1 VYPIPASGNKTV
13 RVRYTWQL
21 GGEDGDAVLS
31 IPLQFDG
38 KIGQFHLKV
47 ELVNTLKPSW
57 DSSAS
62 DPAVTGINFSGTK
75 NNSPFI
81 SIRINMN

>member
-1 VYPIPASGNKTV
+1 V

-47 ELVNTLKPSW
+47 ELVNTLKPSL
-57 DSSAS
+57 DSTAS
-62 DPAVTGINFSGTK
+62 DPAVTSGITFSGTK
-75 NNSPFI
+75 KTNLPFI
-81 SIRINMN
+81 YIRIKMN